1 MDVMAQCAKGRYLS
15 VVASM
20 QEVAVSADRPTPSVR
35 IVIIDAQPIFRAG
48 LVTTLGVDGIAVVGQ
63 AADDAEMTC
72 LVTAG
77 EFDVAIVGGAPA
89 EELTAVRR
97 VRAIRPGCGLLALAN
112 ELDALRAAE
121 LLRCGATGCAPRSQD
136 PAALLEAIK
145 RVGAGQRYLPPG
157 VLAAEVDE
165 LLASRTP
172 WGLER
177 LTPRE
182 SEIFELLAQGYTNDS
197 IASRLGIA
205 CRTVETHRRHLMQK
219 LGARSIVDLLR
230 MAARHRLLH

>member
-1 MDVMAQCAKGRYLS
+1 MSRYLFA
-15 VVASM
+15 VAL
-20 QEVAVSADRPTPSVR
+20 QEALMPVERQDARHVRVA
-35 IVIIDAQPIFRAG
+35 IVDVQPIFRAG
-48 LVTTLGVDGIAVVGQ
+48 LVATLVDIQDVAVVGQ
-63 AADDAEMTC
+63 ASDDAEMTC
-72 LVTAG
+72 LASRN
-77 EFDVAIVGGAPA
+77 EWDVAVVGSAPA
-89 EELTAVRR
+89 NELAAVRR
-97 VRAIRPGCGLLALAN
+97 VRAMRPAGGILALAS

-121 LLRCGATGCAPRSQD
+121 LLRCGATGCAPRSHA
-136 PAALLEAIK
+136 PEALVIAIRK
-145 RVGAGQRYLPPG
+145 IASGTRYLPPE
-157 VLAAEVDE
+157 VHATEVDE

-182 SEIFELLAQGYTNDS
+182 NEIFELLAQGLTNDA
-197 IASRLGIA
+197 IATRLGIA

>member
-1 MDVMAQCAKGRYLS
+1 MAQCAICRYLS
-15 VVASM
+15 D
-20 QEVAVSADRPTPSVR
+20 VAVMNEVMTAEQDVR
-35 IVIIDAQPIFRAG
+35 AHVRVAIVDVQPIFRAG
-48 LVTTLGVDGIAVVGQ
+48 LVATLVHVPELAVVGQ
-63 AADDAEMTC
+63 ASDDAEMTC
-72 LVTAG
+72 LASCQ
-77 EFDVAIVGGAPA
+77 EFDVAIVGSAPIN
-89 EELTAVRR
+89 ELVTVRR
-97 VRAIRPGCGLLALAN
+97 VRAMRPACGLLALAN

-121 LLRCGATGCAPRSQD
+121 LLRCGATGCAPRSQE
-136 PAALLEAIK
+136 PEALLEAIRK
-145 RVGAGQRYLPPG
+145 VANGSRYLPPH
-157 VLAAEVDE
+157 VIATEVDE

-182 SEIFELLAQGYTNDS
+182 SEIFELLAQGLTNDA